1 MNFLAGLRATPR
13 DVMMLGASGLLPF
26 LILVVASHWLGGG
39 REVMALTGLV
49 GYGAVILSFV
59 GALQWAFVMQGPI
72 SDFDRSLH
80 LFWSICPALVGWVAL
95 QLPARTGLILL
106 MLGFA
111 VQLVMDILLAR
122 ILKDWLK
129 AYFVPLRVVLTLA
142 VELLLWLG
150 LPAA

>member
-49 GYGAVILSFV
+49 GYGAVILSLV